1 MKNLA
6 FPFLLLTVWFQTIP
20 LSAQTVYEIWFTA
33 GTVKHHALIRSG
45 ETGDTWQM
53 RVKYFDTSRQ
63 CARLIEQQLRAEETN
78 LGTRLS
84 GHTVRD
90 VLNNRLTRDYAA
102 DRFYLYHDQQGH
114 TYSRGTDAQ
123 GISSGVVLQPLAPA
137 QAAGK
142 LKEFGW

>member
-20 LSAQTVYEIWFTA
+20 LAAQTAYEIWFTA
-33 GTVKHHALIRSG
+33 GTVKHHALIRAG

-84 GHTVRD
+84 GQSVRD

-102 DRFYLYHDQQGH
+102 DRFYLYHDQKGH